1 MAAEGHRSTGR
12 AVPPAVPHGT
22 VARPR
27 LDDLLA
33 EGTRRRL
40 VTVVADAGFGKS
52 TLLASWAARHACA
65 WYTVTAEDR
74 GLAAMV
80 TGLLDALRLRVP
92 ALSSAIAGVLDGPRG
107 PDADA
112 EQPMRALACAAA
124 LAEALERH
132 LTDDLV
138 LVLDDVQE
146 LAPEDPAATLI
157 DGLIRA
163 GPPSLHLVIASRTRV
178 PFRIER
184 LRGRGQV
191 LEIDAAALAFT
202 ATETEDALRAV
213 LGDAPELAAVVHDAV
228 RGWPAAA
235 RLAGEALRPVPPADR
250 EARLRRALRPGGPV
264 FGYLAEEIFAG
275 ESDQVRR
282 LISVVA
288 GLPWFSADLC
298 AALGVEDADELIDTL
313 ETRGFFVAGGDD
325 DRYQLN
331 PLIRD
336 FAMTRMP
343 LAAADRGRVLTDAG
357 RYLMA
362 AGDFRDA
369 LSCFRA
375 AGDPAAVADLLVSHG
390 HAMIA
395 GGDAE
400 AVVDAVGSI
409 DPTGRDTVI
418 DQLDGEARQVLGDWV
433 GAQACF
439 ERIIGDAGPIA
450 VGLAWRVGLIH
461 HLRGHLDEA
470 IATYRRGT
478 IDGSEPREE
487 ALLQAWWAS
496 AHWLRGEI
504 DECRQLSAAAFT
516 AATAARDDRA
526 LAVAHTVLAMLAA
539 LDSDPRA
546 NAAHYLRALDHAER
560 AGDVLQS
567 IRIRVNRGSHH
578 IAEAQY
584 AQAITELDVAI
595 RLADLT
601 GFAAFRALALNN
613 RGEALLKLGRLDEA
627 RAELE
632 AARLL
637 YQRLESK
644 LVAHPLTN
652 LGEVY
657 RQRGDL
663 AMARACYE
671 EAIAMSGETRDMQ
684 SLVPSLAG
692 LARVLIEE
700 QPDKAAEL
708 VELARRAVSY
718 GPVLGHS
725 AALLSLGWVS
735 LHRGHLPDAAEAADQ
750 AAELCRRRRDRAG
763 LAEALE
769 LKAAATSSVGP
780 VDQLLAESLSIRR
793 EIGDPLGQARVELM
807 LARRSTGERA
817 RELAASAHQR
827 FLAAGATRYAAQ
839 AALAEESAAP
849 PDVRV
854 ECLGGFRVVRDGTPV
869 PLSEWPS
876 RKARDLLKILIS
888 RRGHRVPRAQVMDL
902 LWPGENESVVSSRL
916 SVALSTV
923 RAVLDPGKRF
933 AADHFVAA
941 DRASLWLDGAS
952 TSIDV
957 EDFLRDAQVG
967 LDAAHAGHP
976 AQAVLLLR
984 TAEAAY
990 TGDFLDEDVYQD
1002 WATGLREEARGV
1014 YVRVAHYL
1022 ADHAVDAG
1030 DNYSAAA
1037 YSLRILRHDQYDER
1051 AHLALVRSSVM
1062 GGAHGEARRAYRA
1075 YVAKMSELGVEPA
1088 QFPNSR
1094 GSAERN
1100 FKAV

>member
-1 MAAEGHRSTGR
+1 MAGEGHRSSAR
-12 AVPPAVPHGT
+12 AVPPAEPHGT
-22 VARPR
+22 VIRPR

-40 VTVVADAGFGKS
+40 ITVVADAGFGKS
-52 TLLASWAARHACA
+52 TLLASWAARNPCA

-74 GLAAMV
+74 TLAAMV
-80 TGLLDALRLRVP
+80 NGLLDALRLRVP
-92 ALSSAIAGVLDGPRG
+92 ALSSAIAGVVDGPRG

-112 EQPMRALACAAA
+112 EQPMRALAYAAA
-124 LAEALERH
+124 LAEAMERH

-146 LAPEDPAATLI
+146 LSPEDPAATLI
-157 DGLIRA
+157 EGLIRA
-163 GPPSLHLVIASRTRV
+163 GPPVLHLVLASRCRV

-191 LEIDAAALAFT
+191 LEIDAATLAFT
-202 ATETEDALRAV
+202 AEETEEALRAV
-213 LGDAPELAAVVHDAV
+213 LGEAVPKLAVMVHEAV

-264 FGYLAEEIFAG
+264 FGYLAEEIFAN
-275 ESDQVRR
+275 ESERVRH
-282 LISVVA
+282 LISTVA
-288 GLPWFSADLC
+288 CLPWFSADLC
-298 AALGVEDADELIDTL
+298 AEIGITDADDLIDSL
-313 ETRGFFVAGGDD
+313 DTRGFLVAGGDA

-331 PLIRD
+331 PLIRE
-336 FAMTRMP
+336 FALTRMP
-343 LAAADRGRVLTDAG
+343 LDPADRHAAVLDAG
-357 RYLMA
+357 RFF
-362 AGDFRDA
+362 AGTGDYREA
-369 LSCFRA
+369 LSCLRT
-375 AGDPAAVADLLVSHG
+375 AGDSTSVSDLLWAHG

-400 AVVDAVGSI
+400 AVVEAI
-409 DPTGRDTVI
+409 AATAPAPRDGVL

-433 GAQACF
+433 GAQASF
-439 ERIIGDAGPIA
+439 ERIIGDEGPVA
-450 VGLAWRVGLIH
+450 VGLAWRMGLIH
-461 HLRGHLDEA
+461 HLRGHLDDA

-478 IDGSEPREE
+478 IDGSEPKEE

-504 DECRQLSAAAFT
+504 DECRQLSAAALS
-516 AATAARDDRA
+516 AAHAAYDDRA
-526 LAVAHTVLAMLAA
+526 LAAAHTVLAMLAA

-567 IRIRVNRGSHH
+567 IRIRVNRSSHH

-584 AQAITELDVAI
+584 AQGISELDVAI
-595 RLADLT
+595 RLADLA

-613 RGEALLKLGRLDEA
+613 RGEALLGLGRLDEA

-632 AARLL
+632 ASRLL

-671 EAIAMSGETRDMQ
+671 EAISMAGDTRDMQ

-700 QPDKAAEL
+700 QPDRATEL

-718 GPVLGHS
+718 GPVLGQS

-735 LHRGHLPDAAEAADQ
+735 LHRGHSAEAA
-750 AAELCRRRRDRAG
+750 AAADEAAALSRRRRDRAG

-769 LKAAATSSVGP
+769 LKAAATSSVRP
-780 VDQLLAESLSIRR
+780 VDQYLQESLNIRR

-807 LARRSTGERA
+807 LARRATGERA
-817 RELAASAHQR
+817 RELAASAHQK
-827 FLAAGATRYAAQ
+827 FLAAGATRYAAR
-839 AALAEESAAP
+839 AALAEERAAP

-854 ECLGGFRVVRDGTPV
+854 ECLGGFRVVRDGNPV
-869 PLSEWPS
+869 PLGEWPS
-876 RKARDLLKILIS
+876 RKARDLLKILIA
-888 RRGHRVPRAQVMDL
+888 RRGHRVPRAQLMDS
-902 LWPGENESVVSSRL
+902 LWPGEAESVVSARL

-923 RAVLDPGKRF
+923 RSVLDPGKRF
-933 AADHFVAA
+933 APDHFVGA
-941 DRASLWLDGAS
+941 DRASVWLDLAM

-957 EDFLRDAQVG
+957 EEFLRDAQAG
-967 LDAAHAGHP
+967 LDAAKTGHP

-1002 WATGLREEARGV
+1002 WAGALREEARSV

-1022 ADHAVDAG
+1022 ADHAVETG
-1030 DNYSAAA
+1030 ENYSAAA
-1037 YSLRILRHDQYDER
+1037 YSLRILQHDQYDER

-1062 GGAHGEARRAYRA
+1062 AGAHGEARRAYRT
-1075 YVAKMSELGVEPA
+1075 YVARMSELGVEPA
-1088 QFPNSR
+1088 QFPNPR
-1094 GSAERN
+1094 GAERN

>member
-1 MAAEGHRSTGR
+1 MAAEGHRSSGR
-12 AVPPAVPHGT
+12 AVPPAEPHGT

-27 LDDLLA
+27 LDELLS

-52 TLLASWAARHACA
+52 TLLASWAARNPCA

-74 GLAAMV
+74 TLAGMV

-92 ALSSAIAGVLDGPRG
+92 GLSSAIAGVLDGPRG

-112 EQPMRALACAAA
+112 EQPMRALAYAAA
-124 LAEALERH
+124 LAEALERL

-146 LAPEDPAATLI
+146 LRPEDPAATLVE
-157 DGLIRA
+157 GLIRA
-163 GPPSLHLVIASRTRV
+163 GPPSLHLVLASRTRV
-178 PFRIER
+178 PFRVER

-191 LEIDAAALAFT
+191 LEIGAATLAFT
-202 ATETEDALRAV
+202 AQETEEALCAV
-213 LGDAPELAAVVHDAV
+213 LGEASPHLAAVVHDAV

-264 FGYLAEEIFAG
+264 FGYLAEEVFAE
-275 ESDQVRR
+275 ESERVRH
-282 LISVVA
+282 LVSVVA
-288 GLPWFSADLC
+288 GLPWFSAELC
-298 AALGVEDADELIDTL
+298 AALGIADADDLIDTL
-313 ETRGFFVAGGDD
+313 ETRGFFVAGGDA

-336 FAMTRMP
+336 FALTRMP
-343 LAAADRGRVLTDAG
+343 LDRTAVTLDAG
-357 RYLMA
+357 RFFMA
-362 AGDFRDA
+362 EGDYREA
-369 LSCFRA
+369 LGCFRE
-375 AGDPAAVADLLVSHG
+375 AGDPAAVADLLRAHG
-390 HAMIA
+390 HSMIT

-400 AVVDAVGSI
+400 AVVEAVGAI
-409 DPTGRDTVI
+409 DPAKRDAVI

-433 GAQACF
+433 GAQTCF
-439 ERIIGDAGPIA
+439 ERIIGETGPIA
-450 VGLAWRVGLIH
+450 VGLAWRMGLMH

-470 IATYRRGT
+470 IATYRRGAL
-478 IDGSEPREE
+478 DGTEPSEE

-496 AHWLRGEI
+496 AHWLRGEV
-504 DECRQLSAAAFT
+504 DECRELAAAAHT

-526 LAVAHTVLAMLAA
+526 LAAAHTVLAMVAA

-584 AQAITELDVAI
+584 AQGIAELDVAI
-595 RLADLT
+595 RLADLA

-632 AARLL
+632 TSRLL

-671 EAIAMSGETRDMQ
+671 ESIAMSGDTRDMQ

-700 QPDKAAEL
+700 QPDRAAEL
-708 VELARRAVSY
+708 VELAQRAVSY

-735 LHRGHLPDAAEAADQ
+735 VHRGHLADAAAAADEAA
-750 AAELCRRRRDRAG
+750 ALCRKRRDRAG

-769 LKAAATSSVGP
+769 LKAATSNVGP
-780 VDQLLAESLSIRR
+780 VDQLLEESLSIRR

-807 LARRSTGERA
+807 LARRATGERA
-817 RELAASAHQR
+817 RDLAASAHQR

-849 PDVRV
+849 PAVRV

-869 PLSEWPS
+869 PLGEWPS

-888 RRGHRVPRAQVMDL
+888 RRGHRVTRAQLMDL

-933 AADHFVAA
+933 AADHFVGA
-941 DRASLWLDGAS
+941 DRASLWLESA
-952 TSIDV
+952 TTAIDV
-957 EDFLRDAQVG
+957 EEFLRDAQAG
-967 LDAAHAGHP
+967 LDAAHTGRP

-1002 WATGLREEARGV
+1002 WANGLREEARAV

-1037 YSLRILRHDQYDER
+1037 YSLRILQHDQYDER

-1062 GGAHGEARRAYRA
+1062 GGAHGEARRAYRT
-1075 YVAKMSELGVEPA
+1075 YVARMGELGVEPA

-1094 GSAERN
+1094 GAERN